1 MTNQKTG
8 TEETKMTEVQIL
20 KIRLEMVKLA
30 GAWNRTNDASTLG
43 SLVDKSAEEIRK
55 IVEDV

>member
-1 MTNQKTG
+1 
-8 TEETKMTEVQIL
+8 MTEVQIL